1 MAFNTARAV
10 ACTAVSLP
18 DTGDMF
24 KTGTLSFN
32 HGFMM
37 RIWHPYQANKLTHVP
52 GCSLTECFLIFDL
65 NQPYWDDHAAEEVN
79 ASTHTFLG
87 KRVSL
92 LSGKCISS
100 CQHFCSLLD
109 WALCSA
115 VTPLQEA
122 SSSPNG
128 RAICPGSRLA
138 TSVPTHPCLSVCLP
152 LGCGSCRWYG
162 LEHVPGIRGGQAL
175 FVRM

>member
-1 MAFNTARAV
+1 MA
-10 ACTAVSLP
+10 CIAVSQP
-18 DTGDMF
+18 DTGDIC
-24 KTGTLSFN
+24 KTGTLSLDN
-32 HGFMM
+32 GYIVLCCGFYILSKQISWLITP
-37 RIWHPYQANKLTHVP
+37 RFTSNAFPEFL
-52 GCSLTECFLIFDL
+52 SLWSHSNL
-65 NQPYWDDHAAEEVN
+65 YWEEHAIEKVN
-79 ASTHTFLG
+79 THTHMLLA
-87 KRVSL
+87 KIVSL

-122 SSSPNG
+122 SSPPNS

-138 TSVPTHPCLSVCLP
+138 TSIPTHPCLSASGLRILLWVP
-152 LGCGSCRWYG
+152 G

>member
-1 MAFNTARAV
+1 MA
-10 ACTAVSLP
+10 CIAVSQP
-18 DTGDMF
+18 DTGDIC
-24 KTGTLSFN
+24 KTGTLSLDN
-32 HGFMM
+32 GYMVLCCGFY
-37 RIWHPYQANKLTHVP
+37 ILSKKISWLITPYLPAMPLL
-52 GCSLTECFLIFDL
+52 SFYLFDL
-65 NQPYWDDHAAEEVN
+65 EATFIGKNMSKRKYTY
-79 ASTHTFLG
+79 THMLLAKAVF
-87 KRVSL
+87 L

-122 SSSPNG
+122 SSPPNS

-138 TSVPTHPCLSVCLP
+138 TSIPTHPCLSAFGLRILLWVP
-152 LGCGSCRWYG
+152 G